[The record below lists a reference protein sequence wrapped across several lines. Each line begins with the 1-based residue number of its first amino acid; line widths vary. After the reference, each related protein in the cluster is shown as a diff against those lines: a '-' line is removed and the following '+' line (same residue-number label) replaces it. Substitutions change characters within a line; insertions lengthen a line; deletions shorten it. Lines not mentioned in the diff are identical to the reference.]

1 MAQSPTH
8 NEKPDRVTEVYA
20 RGRAAG
26 ATPQNPHQALAA
38 KPLPELLNLAGR
50 KAIVTAAGGVGL
62 GRAAS
67 LKLAQLGADV
77 AVVDIASGG
86 AEETAALVRQLGVE
100 ALPIACDV
108 SKPEPVHAMVET
120 VRKRFDRIDILVNNL
135 GWNLEQEFRTYA
147 PRDIQHIVERTLLCT
162 LYCSRAVL
170 DTMLAQ
176 QEGWIVNI
184 ASEAGKIPISR
195 ETVYVAGK
203 HGVVGFTKALA
214 KEVGQHNIHVNC
226 VCPGVMM
233 HPGLQAIVDDPHLY
247 PEARES
253 ILTAIGQTVYGR
265 PGYAEE
271 VANTVAFLCTP
282 AANYIAGQA
291 ISVGGGL
298 AM

>member
-1 MAQSPTH
+1 VKKLEGES
-8 NEKPDRVTEVYA
+8 KDRVAEVYA
-20 RGRAAG
+20 GGQAARD
-26 ATPQNPHQALAA
+26 TPQSPHQALAA
-38 KPLPELLNLAGR
+38 KPLPELLNLKGR
-50 KAIVTAAGGVGL
+50 TAIVTAAGGVGL

-67 LKLAQLGADV
+67 VKLAQLGAAV
-77 AVVDIASGG
+77 AVVDIAPGG
-86 AEETAALVRQLGVE
+86 AEETAARVRGLGVE
-100 ALPIACDV
+100 ALALACDV
-108 SKPEPVHAMVET
+108 SKAEPVQRMVDE
-120 VRKRFDRIDILVNNL
+120 VRTRFGRIDILVNNL
-135 GWNLEQEFRTYA
+135 GWNIEREFRTYA
-147 PRDIQHIVERTLLCT
+147 PKDIDHIVERTLMCT
-162 LYCSRAVL
+162 LYGSRAVL
-170 DTMLAQ
+170 DTMIAQ

-184 ASEAGKIPISR
+184 ASEAGKIPIYR

-214 KEVGQHNIHVNC
+214 KEVGKHNIHVNC

-233 HPGLQAIVDDPHLY
+233 HPGLQAIVDDPELY
-247 PEARES
+247 PEARDS
-253 ILTAIGQTVYGR
+253 ILGAIRQTVYGR

>member
-1 MAQSPTH
+1 MSD
-8 NEKPDRVTEVYA
+8 EGKDRVSEVYA
-20 RGRAAG
+20 RGRAADS
-26 ATPQNPHQALAA
+26 TPHNPHQALAA
-38 KPLPELLNLAGR
+38 RPLPELLNLSGR

-62 GRAAS
+62 GRATS

-77 AVVDIASGG
+77 AVVDIAVGG
-86 AEETAALVRQLGVE
+86 AEESAALVRALGVE
-100 ALPIACDV
+100 GLPIMCDV
-108 SKPEPVHAMVET
+108 SKPDAVQAMVEL
-120 VRKRFDRIDILVNNL
+120 VCRHFGRVDILVNNL
-135 GWNLEQEFRTYA
+135 GWNLEQEFRTYR
-147 PRDIQHIVERTLLCT
+147 PTDILHIVERTLLCT

-170 DTMLAQ
+170 DPMIAQ

-184 ASEAGKIPISR
+184 ASEAGKIPIYR

-214 KEVGQHNIHVNC
+214 KEVGKHNIHVNC

-233 HPGLQAIVDDPHLY
+233 HPGLQAIVDDPTLY

-265 PGYAEE
+265 PASPKEA
-271 VANTVAFLCTP
+271 ANTVPYLCTP

-298 AM
+298 AMSS

>member
-1 MAQSPTH
+1 VPD
-8 NEKPDRVTEVYA
+8 EKQDRVSEVYA
-20 RGRAAG
+20 RGRAVAG
-26 ATPQNPHQALAA
+26 TEQNPHQALAA
-38 KPLPELLNLAGR
+38 KPLPELLNLKGR

-62 GRAAS
+62 GRAS
-67 LKLAQLGADV
+67 SIKLAQLGADV

-86 AEETAALVRQLGVE
+86 AEETAALVRALGVE
-100 ALPIACDV
+100 ALPITCDV
-108 SKPEPVHAMVET
+108 SKAEPVQHMVEE
-120 VRKRFDRIDILVNNL
+120 VRAHFGRIDILVNNL
-135 GWNLEQEFRTYA
+135 GWNIEQEFRTYT
-147 PRDIQHIVERTLLCT
+147 PRDIEHIVERTLMCT
-162 LYCSRAVL
+162 LYGCRAVL
-170 DTMLAQ
+170 DTMIAQ

-184 ASEAGKIPISR
+184 ASEAGKIPIYR

-214 KEVGQHNIHVNC
+214 KEVGKHNIHVNC

-233 HPGLQAIVDDPHLY
+233 HPGLQAIVDDRNLY

-253 ILTAIGQTVYGR
+253 ILTAISQTVYGR

-298 AM
+298 SMSS